1 MQTGNQVPASADPE
15 NQRLVYKAA
24 IRLEEN
30 EGKTMKQITGSSLQE
45 ICAAFGIQTQPQA
58 YGNGHINDT
67 YFCRVEPEAGS
78 AAENDL
84 NRQVS
89 ETGRKEE
96 KQTAVILQRLNTEIF
111 HDPEAVME
119 NIGRVTAYLKERL
132 VKEGKDPL
140 RGTLTVIPA
149 AGGERLVQD
158 KNGNVWRMYRY
169 IEDSVSYEEA
179 NPKLLYQTG
188 KAFGR
193 FQVML
198 KGFPAETLHETIPE
212 FHNTKMRLDQLE
224 QAVRE
229 NRAGR
234 AVQVTAELEQARRF
248 ASYASLIMDGLE
260 DGSIPYRV
268 LHNDTKL
275 NNVLFDR
282 QSNEALC
289 VIDLD
294 TVMPGSLLFDYGD
307 ALRYGASSGKEDEP
321 DLSRIW
327 FDMEKFEAFTR
338 GFLEQ
343 TASFLTERE
352 KELLPV
358 SALILTYE
366 NGMRFLADY
375 LNGDCYYK
383 ISRPSQNLDRCRTH
397 LKLAAD
403 IERRLPQMKQ
413 IVLAVLDSVL
423 PFGFL

>member
-1 MQTGNQVPASADPE
+1 
-15 NQRLVYKAA
+15 
-24 IRLEEN
+24 
-30 EGKTMKQITGSSLQE
+30 MKQITGSSLQE

-89 ETGRKEE
+89 ETGKKEE
-96 KQTAVILQRLNTEIF
+96 KQTAVILKRLNTEIF
-111 HDPEAVME
+111 HDLEAVME

-132 VKEGKDPL
+132 VKEG
-140 RGTLTVIPA
+140 
-149 AGGERLVQD
+149 
-158 KNGNVWRMYRY
+158 
-169 IEDSVSYEEA
+169 SVSYEEA

-198 KGFPAETLHETIPE
+198 KGFSAETLHETIPE

-234 AVQVTAELEQARRF
+234 AVQVAAELEQARRF
-248 ASYASLIMDGLE
+248 SSYASLIMDGLE

-321 DLSRIW
+321 DMSRIW
-327 FDMEKFEAFTR
+327 FDLGKFEAFTR

-343 TASFLTERE
+343 TASFPTERE

-403 IERRLPQMKQ
+403 IERRLPQMKR

>member
-1 MQTGNQVPASADPE
+1 
-15 NQRLVYKAA
+15 
-24 IRLEEN
+24 
-30 EGKTMKQITGSSLQE
+30 
-45 ICAAFGIQTQPQA
+45 
-58 YGNGHINDT
+58 
-67 YFCRVEPEAGS
+67 
-78 AAENDL
+78 
-84 NRQVS
+84 
-89 ETGRKEE
+89 
-96 KQTAVILQRLNTEIF
+96 
-111 HDPEAVME
+111 
-119 NIGRVTAYLKERL
+119 
-132 VKEGKDPL
+132 
-140 RGTLTVIPA
+140 
-149 AGGERLVQD
+149 
-158 KNGNVWRMYRY
+158 
-169 IEDSVSYEEA
+169 
-179 NPKLLYQTG
+179 
-188 KAFGR
+188 
-193 FQVML
+193 
-198 KGFPAETLHETIPE
+198 
-212 FHNTKMRLDQLE
+212 
-224 QAVRE
+224 
-229 NRAGR
+229 
-234 AVQVTAELEQARRF
+234 
-248 ASYASLIMDGLE
+248 MDGLE

-307 ALRYGASSGKEDEP
+307 ALRYSASSGKEDEP

-327 FDMEKFEAFTR
+327 FDMEKFEAFTS